1 MMKTDEKT
9 GGGDEGMEGR
19 WEKTGTDQESCSG
32 VEEGNKKVDPEQ
44 HTGEERMHKEN
55 EMSNRSKN
63 IC

>member
-1 MMKTDEKT
+1 MK
-9 GGGDEGMEGR
+9 GWRVVGR
-19 WEKTGTDQESCSG
+19 KQGTDQESCSG